1 MLMELKDNETA
12 KAEYERFI
20 DLMARMYLKYGAD
33 KIVTRKMIIE
43 LFPNTQ
49 CGKDLKK
56 GA

>member
-1 MLMELKDNETA
+1 MELKDNEAA

-33 KIVTRKMIIE
+33 KVVTRKMIIE

>member
-1 MLMELKDNETA
+1 MELKDNEAA

-20 DLMARMYLKYGAD
+20 DLMARMYLKYGTD
-33 KIVTRKMIIE
+33 KVVTRKMIIE

>member
-33 KIVTRKMIIE
+33 KVATRKMIIE

>member
-1 MLMELKDNETA
+1 MKLKNNEIA

-33 KIVTRKMIIE
+33 KVVTMKMIIE

-49 CGKDLKK
+49 CGKNLKK